1 MRIERAICGVC
12 CAVVGCLLVAGC
24 ASVPGED
31 TISQI
36 AMSDM
41 PRELQKM
48 SLPDYRVAP
57 PDILLIEA
65 VNNIR
70 PASDKL
76 RAGDQLV
83 IQVGNTPPVDP
94 ASDEILKQFRY
105 INGAYPIRSDGTVD
119 LGPVFKAVKVEGM
132 TVSEA
137 KAAIDKHLRST
148 YGLKM
153 PEVSV
158 SLPDMAGKQAI
169 SGEHLVRPDGTVSL
183 GIYGSVNVAG
193 MTLDEVKGA
202 VERKLAKSLYLP
214 EVNVDV
220 LAYNSKVYY
229 VITDGGGFG
238 EQVARLPATGN
249 ETVLD
254 AISQIQGLSQVSS
267 KKIWIARPA
276 PAEMGHAQILNVNWQ
291 AIAAEGITTTNYQ
304 VLPGDRI
311 YVQADQ
317 MIAVDNFISKLTAP
331 VERIMGTILLGA
343 GVQQTLRFIH
353 VRRGSGSGGGGGGF

>member
-1 MRIERAICGVC
+1 MHIGRAFCGVC
-12 CAVVGCLLVAGC
+12 CVVTGCLFAVGC

-31 TISQI
+31 AVSQV

-48 SLPDYRVAP
+48 SLPDYRVEP

-70 PASDKL
+70 PADDKL

-94 ASDEILKQFRY
+94 ASDPILSQFKY
-105 INGAYPIRSDGTVD
+105 INGAYPIRSDGTID
-119 LGPVFKAVKVEGM
+119 LGPVFKAVKVEGL
-132 TVSEA
+132 TLAQA
-137 KAAIDKHLRST
+137 KAAVDKHLRDT

-153 PEVSV
+153 PAVSV

-169 SGEHLVRPDGTVSL
+169 SGEHLVRPDGTLSL

-193 MTLDEVKGA
+193 MTLIEVKGA
-202 VERKLAKSLYLP
+202 VERTLAKHLYHP

-238 EQVARLPATGN
+238 EQVARLPVTGN

-254 AISQIQGLSQVSS
+254 AVAQIQGLSQVSS

-304 VLPGDRI
+304 ILPGDRI
-311 YVQADQ
+311 YVQADH
-317 MIAVDNFISKLTAP
+317 MIAADNFVSKLTAP
-331 VERIMGTILLGA
+331 VERIMGIILLGA

-353 VRRGSGSGGGGGGF
+353 VNRGGSGVGGGGF

>member
-1 MRIERAICGVC
+1 MHRGRAFYGAC
-12 CAVVGCLLVAGC
+12 CAVVGCLFAIGC
-24 ASVPGED
+24 AGVPGED
-31 TISQI
+31 TVSEI

-48 SLPDYRVAP
+48 SLPDYRVEP

-83 IQVGNTPPVDP
+83 VQVGNTPPVDP
-94 ASDEILKQFRY
+94 ASDEVLKQFRY
-105 INGAYPIRSDGTVD
+105 ITGTYPIRSDGTID

-132 TVSEA
+132 TVSQA
-137 KAAIDKHLRST
+137 RAAIDKHLRDT

-153 PEVSV
+153 PAVSV

-169 SGEHLVRPDGTVSL
+169 SGEHLVRPDGTISL

-193 MTLDEVKGA
+193 MTLNEVKGA
-202 VERKLAKSLYLP
+202 VERTLVKYLYHP

-238 EQVARLPATGN
+238 EQIARLPVTGN

-254 AISQIQGLSQVSS
+254 AISQIQGLSQTSS

-276 PAEMGHAQILNVNWQ
+276 PAEMGHTQILNVNWQ

-304 VLPGDRI
+304 ILPGDRI
-311 YVQADQ
+311 YIQADH
-317 MIAVDNFISKLTAP
+317 MIAIDNFVSKVTAP
-331 VERIMGTILLGA
+331 VERIMGIILLGA

-353 VRRGSGSGGGGGGF
+353 IRRGGGGGVGGGF